1 MRECANVCVRKC
13 VRAQMLARVSDLR
26 RIRNCLSLMS
36 RAYAA
41 VGRGWGGVGGGG
53 GGAAAQAIAYRAHA
67 QKLLL

>member
-41 VGRGWGGVGGGG
+41 VGRG
-53 GGAAAQAIAYRAHA
+53 
-67 QKLLL
+67 LLWLC